1 MDSMSKDDLVR
12 AVRALGWD
20 VDELP
25 GKLYGTPKQIHE
37 WLRGVVPVPSS
48 VATLVRRALRDRPAR
63 DHQRRTGPVSTWTK
77 LSSG

>member
-1 MDSMSKDDLVR
+1 MSKDDLVR

-25 GKLYGTPKQIHE
+25 SKLYGTPKQIHE
-37 WLRGVVPVPSS
+37 WLRGAIPVPAS
-48 VATLVRRALRDRPAR
+48 VATLVRRALRDR